1 MKTPIVDFVK
11 QYKDSGMTRLH
22 MPGHKGKS
30 FLGFEEYDITE
41 IKGADALYEA
51 EGIIRT
57 SEKNA
62 TELFGSRRTLYS
74 TEGSSQCIRGMLYL
88 MLVHYRQKVT
98 DTQERDKEKRQSFLS
113 QKSDKLTNVEASS
126 SHNTEAADCCF
137 TEVSNYYNIIQ
148 KRPKIIAARNVHK
161 VFIFAATLLDFDI
174 LWLWPETHDS
184 AASICSCIITPQQ
197 VEETLKKYPGE
208 IAGVYLTSP
217 DYLGGESDI
226 AEIAKLCHKY
236 DTVLAVDNAHGAYL
250 HFLKDD
256 LEQQEK
262 VIRDESLLSAE
273 KAIRDEKSISVKN
286 GLWNHNKHT
295 HPLDAGAD
303 ICCDSAHKT
312 LPVLTGGAYLHIGKN
327 APACFD
333 KQAKYA
339 MALFG
344 STSPSYLILASLDQC
359 NRYLAESYKEKLQ
372 ETTIAIES
380 CKKQLAQKKWHILD
394 SDPLKITIEIPKDM
408 SSEEKAEELRKKGIE
423 CEYADPDYLVFMITP
438 ENDKKDLEALVKAMG
453 ENPVPYEPKNP
464 LPVAKAEQILS
475 IREAMFSDYEEI
487 PVEEALGRICR
498 VPAVSCPP
506 AIPIVVPGERI
517 EREAIELFHYYGM
530 KKLDVVRL

>member
-11 QYKDSGMTRLH
+11 QYKDSGMARLH

-51 EGIIRT
+51 EGIIKR

-88 MLVHYRQKVT
+88 MLVHYRERMSVGSLA
-98 DTQERDKEKRQSFLS
+98 QEEERKSESVSQMSERQNRWETP
-113 QKSDKLTNVEASS
+113 DY
-126 SHNTEAADCCF
+126 HN
-137 TEVSNYYNIIQ
+137 SIQ

-161 VFIFAATLLDFDI
+161 AFIFAATLLDFDI

-197 VEETLKKYPGE
+197 VEETLKKYPGG

-226 AEIAKLCHKY
+226 AEIAKVCHKY

-262 VIRDESLLSAE
+262 AMRDESLLSAE
-273 KAIRDEKSISVKN
+273 KATRNEKSIPVEN
-286 GLWNHNKHT
+286 GLWNHNKHI

-423 CEYADPDYLVFMITP
+423 CEYADPDYLVFMLTP
-438 ENDKKDLEALVKAMG
+438 ENDKKELEDLVKAMG
-453 ENPVPYEPKNP
+453 ENPVPYESKNP
-464 LPVAKAEQILS
+464 LPVAKAEQVLS

-506 AIPIVVPGERI
+506 AIPIVVPGEKI